1 MAVQLYV
8 GTERGLFTLREG
20 RRGWEQ
26 AHTTLERRRIVAVDY
41 NRSSPNLLYIAV
53 DNEGIYSSS
62 DGGDSAVFRAA
73 GDAHCVYVR
82 RDAPKTIYA
91 GMDRAMVW
99 ASGDG
104 GIRWDRLDSF
114 RELWG
119 DPEEV
124 VRQSRPRGIVRAVM
138 GVPEEKYGII
148 AGLDPEGLAFSL
160 DDGHIWNF
168 IDGGPPGIR
177 ALAVNPANRAYIYAA
192 TDHGIWRSIN
202 GGNDWLESNIDLPAG
217 SVTWV
222 SSTADDLFTC
232 VDGTLYRAPQGVPV
246 WRPVTAPAT
255 ARMTA
260 IAFDDTDRRPST
272 ALYYGTHEGAIVRS
286 TDAGTTWTEIAHGLP
301 PVNCLAGT
309 PE

>member
-8 GTERGLFTLREG
+8 GTERGLFTLHER
-20 RRGWEQ
+20 RRGWQ
-26 AHTTLERRRIVAVDY
+26 QTHTTLERRRIISLDY

-53 DNEGIYSSS
+53 EREGIYSSS
-62 DGGDSAVFRAA
+62 DAGHSAIFRVG
-73 GDAHCVYVR
+73 GDAHCVHVR

-104 GIRWDRLDSF
+104 GIRWERLDTF

-124 VRQSRPRGIVRAVM
+124 ARHSRPRGIVRAVI

-168 IDGGPPGIR
+168 VESSPPGIR
-177 ALAVNPANRAYIYAA
+177 ALAVNPTNRAYIYAA
-192 TDHGIWRSIN
+192 TDYGIWRSIN
-202 GGNDWLESNIDLPAG
+202 GGNNWIESNIDLPVGAI
-217 SVTWV
+217 TWV
-222 SSTADDLFTC
+222 SATADDLFTC
-232 VDGTLYRAPQGVPV
+232 VDNIFYRAPQGVPI
-246 WRPVTAPAT
+246 WRPIATPPT
-255 ARMTA
+255 ARMTS
-260 IAFDDTDRRPST
+260 IAMDDTDRRLGVS
-272 ALYYGTHEGAIVRS
+272 LYYGTDEGSIVRS
-286 TDAGTTWTEIAHGLP
+286 MDGGTTWAEIAHDLP
-301 PVNCLAGT
+301 PIHCLAVT
-309 PE
+309 QE

>member
-26 AHTTLERRRIVAVDY
+26 THATLERRRIVSLDY
-41 NRSSPNLLYIAV
+41 NRASPNLLYIAA

-62 DGGDSAVFRAA
+62 DAGDSAVFRAG
-73 GDAHCVYVR
+73 GDAHCVHVR

-104 GIRWDRLDSF
+104 GIRWERLDTF

-124 VRQSRPRGIVRAVM
+124 VRIPRPRGIVRAVI
-138 GVPEEKYGII
+138 GVPEEKYGIL

-168 IDGGPPGIR
+168 VEGSPPGIR
-177 ALAVNPANRAYIYAA
+177 ALAVNPTNRAYIYAA
-192 TDHGIWRSIN
+192 TDRGIWRSIN
-202 GGNDWLESNIDLPAG
+202 GGNNWLESNIDLPAG
-217 SVTWV
+217 MLTWV
-222 SSTADDLFTC
+222 SATADDLFTC
-232 VDGTLYRAPQGVPV
+232 VDGTLYRAPQGVPI
-246 WRPVTAPAT
+246 WRPVTTAPT

-260 IAFDDTDRRPST
+260 IAMDDTDRRAT
-272 ALYYGTHEGAIVRS
+272 GGLFYGTDEGAIVRS
-286 TDAGTTWTEIAHGLP
+286 VDGGTCWAEIAHGLP
-301 PVNCLAGT
+301 PVHCLAVT
-309 PE
+309 QE